1 MQIIGVSERLKNEEK
16 KYLKN
21 NEDKCI
27 VIKTKQEIDKRSYT
41 IERTHASPKRQ
52 EKLQSST

>member
-1 MQIIGVSERLKNEEK
+1 MQIIGVSERLKNKNEEK

-27 VIKTKQEIDKRSYT
+27 VIKTKQEIV
-41 IERTHASPKRQ
+41 
-52 EKLQSST
+52 

>member
-41 IERTHASPKRQ
+41 IERTHASPKR
-52 EKLQSST
+52 